1 MKSFNI
7 TFFAY
12 FVFCCRF
19 WFCFIVLYTEN
30 PYWCRTLDGCSSSL
44 MWCTTKELPPFSFI
58 WLIMYEKSLL
68 LYLCFNNE
76 LNYIAARII
85 PTGSVLCWP
94 WRRNGLVWC
103 FFLSPTMVESVW
115 GFPVVCAEKQKQRLP
130 NKCATFSH
138 YWDSE
143 VLLGSGVLAYSWF
156 SEDRFNWIVLI
167 CLQ

>member
-30 PYWCRTLDGCSSSL
+30 PYWCRTRDGCSSSL
-44 MWCTTKELPPFSFI
+44 MWCTTKELPPFSFL

-76 LNYIAARII
+76 LNSCTDNPHRKCALLAM
-85 PTGSVLCWP
+85 TQKWF
-94 WRRNGLVWC
+94 GLVV
-103 FFLSPTMVESVW
+103 FSSPTNGESL
-115 GFPVVCAEKQKQRLP
+115 GLPRCVCWEAKTKIAK
-130 NKCATFSH
+130 KCATFSQ

-143 VLLGSGVLAYSWF
+143 VLYYWALA
-156 SEDRFNWIVLI
+156 
-167 CLQ
+167 C